1 MNTSSRKPLVAI
13 ISDCREIGLHYYHL
27 VGDKYVRAAER
38 CAGVLPVLLPAFA
51 GSMPNDDIVD
61 RFDGVLLT
69 GSYSN
74 VEPHRYGRP
83 QRKEKD
89 LNDPHRDETVLSLIP
104 ALVTAGVPIF
114 GVCRG
119 FQEMNVAFGGT
130 LHQEVHKV
138 DGMHDH
144 REDLDAP
151 LPDQYG
157 PAHEVRLIA
166 GGVMEKTLGESSI
179 HVNSLHSQG
188 IDELAPGLLA
198 EAIALDGL
206 VEAYSVK
213 AAQRFTLAVQWH
225 PEWRAWENPVS
236 VKLFQAFGL
245 ACKERMEQ
253 RGL

>member
-1 MNTSSRKPLVAI
+1 MNRSSRKPLVAI
-13 ISDCREIGLHYYHL
+13 ISDCREIGLHYYHV
-27 VGDKYVRAAER
+27 VGDKYVRAVER
-38 CAGVLPVLLPAFA
+38 CSNVLPVLLPAFA
-51 GSMPNDDIVD
+51 GTMPNEDIIE

-83 QRKEKD
+83 QKKEKD

-104 ALVTAGVPIF
+104 ALVQAGVPIF

-130 LHQEVHKV
+130 LHQEVHKLE
-138 DGMHDH
+138 GMSDH
-144 REDLDAP
+144 REDHDAP
-151 LPDQYG
+151 LPEQYG
-157 PAHEVRLIA
+157 PAHAVHVTA
-166 GGVMEKTLGESSI
+166 GGVMASILAESTI
-179 HVNSLHSQG
+179 QVNSLHSQG
-188 IDELAPGLLA
+188 IDDLAPGLFA
-198 EAIALDGL
+198 EAIAPDGL

-213 AAQRFTLAVQWH
+213 NAQRFTLAVQWH

-236 VKLFQAFGL
+236 VKLFHAFGL

-253 RGL
+253 RDL